1 MCFPA
6 VAAAIPAAMSAI
18 GSAAASAVSTLATAG
33 TTAAGAL
40 APYASGLQAA
50 GTVASTVGGVAAA
63 QAQAQQNKFN
73 AKVAK
78 VNANTALQEGR
89 SQAEMIRER
98 YRKAKGQAVADA
110 AASGI
115 DPSSGSA
122 ALLINDEMG
131 RNQYLDEMTA
141 LWNKGTEATAHL
153 NQAADLKAQAKA
165 TKRGGYL
172 SAGSTLL
179 TGMSRM
185 GRIS

>member
-6 VAAAIPAAMSAI
+6 VAAAIPAAMSAL
-18 GSAAASAVSTLATAG
+18 ASAG
-33 TTAAGAL
+33 TTAATAL
-40 APYASGLQAA
+40 APYASGLQLA
-50 GTVASTVGGVAAA
+50 GTAASAVGTVAAA
-63 QAQAQQNKFN
+63 QASAQQNKFN

-78 VNANTALQEGR
+78 VNAETALQEGR

-98 YRKAKGQAVADA
+98 YRKAQGQAMADA

-115 DPSSGSA
+115 DPSTGSA

-141 LWNKGTEATAHL
+141 VWNKGTEATAHM

-165 TKRGGYL
+165 TRKGGYM

-179 TGMSRM
+179 TGLSRLN
-185 GRIS
+185 RIS